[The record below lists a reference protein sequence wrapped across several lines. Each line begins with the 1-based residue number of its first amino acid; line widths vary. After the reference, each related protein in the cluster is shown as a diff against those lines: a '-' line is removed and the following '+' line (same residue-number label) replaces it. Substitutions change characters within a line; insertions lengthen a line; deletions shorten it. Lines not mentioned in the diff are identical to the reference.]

1 VARER
6 PSAAGA
12 GGTLPAVGPSFA
24 RLLFVLAALVIVVI
38 GIRLASGF
46 LTPLILG
53 GFVVVLCLPILGI
66 FERRGWP
73 RWTGVLAAAGLY
85 VAAVAVLVIVALVS
99 LRELAG
105 MVPGFDQGASEIQS
119 EIEDAL
125 SPIVGD
131 AAGAIA
137 QAIALAPLIPAI
149 KGIASTL
156 LGAGA
161 VLAVAG
167 LIVVYGLIGAKNM
180 PGIAL
185 SGLGEHPGAA
195 AGWERFA
202 SGMRSFFVARAV
214 LGAVM
219 ATGAAIWLAIL
230 GQDLVL
236 FWAIVAFFFSFVP
249 SVGLIL
255 SMVGPA
261 LIALVTQGWQTALLV
276 VLGYS
281 AINVVVDYMIQPRMM
296 ARELN
301 LSPLVVFVSLLLWA
315 ALLGPIGALLA
326 IPMTLGVQILL
337 GGFDDSRWVALLLSN
352 TAPEPGAGAMG
363 EVVAEGGFE
372 PPTKGL

>member
-1 VARER
+1 
-6 PSAAGA
+6 
-12 GGTLPAVGPSFA
+12 
-24 RLLFVLAALVIVVI
+24 
-38 GIRLASGF
+38 
-46 LTPLILG
+46 
-53 GFVVVLCLPILGI
+53 
-66 FERRGWP
+66 
-73 RWTGVLAAAGLY
+73 
-85 VAAVAVLVIVALVS
+85 
-99 LRELAG
+99 
-105 MVPGFDQGASEIQS
+105 
-119 EIEDAL
+119 
-125 SPIVGD
+125 
-131 AAGAIA
+131 
-137 QAIALAPLIPAI
+137 
-149 KGIASTL
+149 
-156 LGAGA
+156 
-161 VLAVAG
+161 
-167 LIVVYGLIGAKNM
+167 
-180 PGIAL
+180 
-185 SGLGEHPGAA
+185 
-195 AGWERFA
+195 
-202 SGMRSFFVARAV
+202 MRSFFVARAV

-219 ATGAAIWLAIL
+219 ATGAAIWLALL

-281 AINVVVDYMIQPRMM
+281 AINVVVDYVIQPRMM

-337 GGFDDSRWVALLLSN
+337 AGFEDSRWVALLLSN